1 MQRNILQGSEF
12 LLYNIDNEPVAYST
26 NCVLKIN
33 QNLSDVTTKDSQSW
47 TDLMAG
53 LKNWSIDFDGLVSYG
68 DGFSTSFFLNKYQSS
83 EPFFIKFGV
92 VQEGFTHA
100 FSGEVN
106 IESIEQT
113 ADDGEIV
120 TYSGTLKG
128 VGNLSFQDE
137 GEPVQNGYLKVE
149 EDPIFRGSP
158 AFNISET
165 DKEKWNE
172 ANSKIV
178 NELEFSNDG
187 VLTTLKIKF
196 KDGTSYSSS
205 FKPIVGVVDLSGY
218 YTKGQSDAKIQTAQ
232 VAADT
237 ANSMLTDIASD
248 SKLSPAEKINVLK
261 EWEIISDEK
270 PKIVNQAAIFGVDTL
285 EYDVAYIEL
294 DEYLEPLLD
303 SMITTH
309 TIAGY
314 DFRAYFRN
322 YYDQKILILKAIAEA
337 SKNYTDEEIEAL
349 TIGTRNYHL
358 NGDRTITVFQT
369 ENQTLQN
376 GNYPVNAE
384 MAISFLA
391 KSLDGANR
399 LFLEFDNSDFKEFNI
414 SGDWI
419 RYTAILHTTDNP
431 ILYARIGDTS
441 SVLNIGRS
449 SVSMGFPY
457 GFPTAFGVKIT
468 SGVQLKN
475 IMIVQGN
482 KPSKDFAPAPEDF
495 SALINK
501 AKNDAATAAK
511 TYSDLQIELNNIIL
525 NAEIDQK
532 ITVEEQRAIADAQA
546 KLEAA
551 RNYADA
557 MALNAIIQANTH
569 ADGRIDQ
576 FESKLIE
583 ASDNNIAAALAY
595 TDAQRQLSELSIKS
609 WADNE
614 IDSVE
619 AALIQNAQNNL
630 AAAKAYSDQ
639 QDLYVKTLN
648 DSYID
653 QKITVEEQKR
663 IDAVQ
668 ASLTAAKLY
677 TETQRILSE
686 TITKAYSDNL
696 ITEEEARA
704 IADATA
710 KMNEA
715 KADAQAKIDALK
727 IGGRN
732 LVRNSSNFINTNYWG
747 AATILTEDGKKC
759 LFREYFGTNET
770 YITHQL
776 AAPLKKN
783 TDYTISFMGKS
794 TGANQEVYFL
804 GANNAN
810 AKNVFWSSDQGF
822 TKIVR
827 TINTGAGADIISLRF
842 DVNKGETAAHK
853 SAIWIYD
860 VKLEEGNKNTDW
872 TQAPEDF
879 YEYVDKS
886 IVDKANEIIAN
897 TTSAITVA
905 NTATLQ
911 AAKSDAESK
920 VEIAQAAA
928 VASANSYTSAQRL
941 LSEEIL
947 QANFDGKI
955 TAEEQARLTQAA
967 NNLQAAKED
976 ATAKANTAAQYG
988 IAAQNLHNALIGNL
1002 KSLAYTDVVEVSK
1015 LGSTVV
1021 EGGYLKTS
1029 LLDANYIKT
1038 GILNADYI
1046 NSLDITA
1053 KNISAT
1059 SGSIGTWTID
1069 STGLKDTT
1077 GNAYILSSVPH
1088 QNGGKTEASLGL
1100 AVTSGVFPGAPQIG
1114 ATYFASKFI
1123 STSARGNG
1131 FNVGVYAEASG
1142 SGLNN
1147 TAIAAKGDVALEA
1160 NGSINLIS
1168 GNLNL
1173 FAGTSIT
1180 ARDSSGVQY
1189 TARSGHIMLEN
1200 KVNTY
1205 RVIVVQNGLIVGVNE
1220 NLPYQQYRPI

>member
-12 LLYNIDNEPVAYST
+12 LLYNTENEPVAYST

-33 QNLSDVTTKDSQSW
+33 QNLSDVTHKDSDSW
-47 TDLMAG
+47 SEYMVG

-68 DGFSTSFFLNKYQSS
+68 TGFNTSFFLSKYQSS

-106 IESIEQT
+106 IEAIEQT
-113 ADDGEIV
+113 ADDGEV
-120 TYSGTLKG
+120 VSYSGTLKG

-137 GEPVQNGYLKVE
+137 GTPVQNGYIKTE
-149 EDPIFRGSP
+149 TDPVFRGSP
-158 AFNISET
+158 AYGITET

-205 FKPIVGVVDLSGY
+205 FKPIVGTVDLSGY
-218 YTKGQSDAKIQTAQ
+218 YTKSQADAKIQTAQ
-232 VAADT
+232 VAADS
-237 ANSMLTDIASD
+237 ANSLLTAIASD
-248 SKLSPAEKINVLK
+248 SKLTPAEKINVLK
-261 EWEIISDEK
+261 EWEIIADEK

-303 SMITTH
+303 SMISTD

-314 DFRAYFRN
+314 DFRVYFRN
-322 YYDQKILILKAIAEA
+322 YYDQKILILKAISEA
-337 SKNYTDEEIEAL
+337 SKLYTDEEIEAL

-358 NGDRTITVFQT
+358 NGDRTITVYQT
-369 ENQTLQN
+369 ENQTIQN
-376 GNYPVNAE
+376 GNYPTNAE

-399 LFLEFDNSDFKEFNI
+399 LFLAFDNSDFTEFTI

-419 RYTAILHTTDNP
+419 RYTTILHTTDNP
-431 ILYARIGDTS
+431 ILYARIGGTS
-441 SVLNIGRS
+441 SVLNISR
-449 SVSMGFPY
+449 SVSISFPY
-457 GFPTAFGVKIT
+457 LIPSAFGKKIT
-468 SGVQLKN
+468 SGVQIKN

-482 KPSKDFAPAPEDF
+482 KPTDFVPAPEDF
-495 SALINK
+495 SALVNK
-501 AKNDAATAAK
+501 AKNDAANAAK
-511 TYSDLQIELNNIIL
+511 TYTDLQQEL
-525 NAEIDQK
+525 AEINLKAYADG
-532 ITVEEQRAIADAQA
+532 IVDAEEQRAIADAES
-546 KLEAA
+546 KLAAA

-557 MALNAIIQANTH
+557 QALNAKILANAYADGKLDEIETKLIDASDTNIAAAKAYTDAQAQLTEINVRAY
-569 ADGRIDQ
+569 ADGRID
-576 FESKLIE
+576 E
-583 ASDNNIAAALAY
+583 
-595 TDAQRQLSELSIKS
+595 T
-609 WADNE
+609 
-614 IDSVE
+614 E
-619 AALIQNAQNNL
+619 AALIANAENNL
-630 AAAKAYSDQ
+630 NAAKAYSDQ
-639 QDLYVKTLN
+639 QDLFTKTLA
-648 DSYID
+648 DAYID
-653 QKITVEEQKR
+653 QKITAEEQAR
-663 IDAVQ
+663 LNAVQ
-668 ASLTAAKLY
+668 ASLTAAKAY
-677 TETQRILSE
+677 TEAQRALSE
-686 TITKAYSDNL
+686 TITKAYADGVVDA
-696 ITEEEARA
+696 EEARA
-704 IADATA
+704 IADATN

-759 LFREYFGTNET
+759 LFKEYYGTNET

-842 DVNKGETAAHK
+842 DVNKGETAQHK

-860 VKLEEGNKNTDW
+860 IKLEEGNKATDW

-886 IVDKANEIIAN
+886 IVDKANEIIAS
-897 TTSAITVA
+897 TTTAINVA

-920 VEIAQAAA
+920 AEIARLAAIS
-928 VASANSYTSAQRL
+928 ASNSYTTAQRIAA
-941 LSEEIL
+941 ETTA
-947 QANFDGKI
+947 QVYADGI
-955 TAEEQARLTQAA
+955 VTLEEQARLNQAA
-967 NNLQAAKED
+967 ANLQAAKED
-976 ATAKANTAAQYG
+976 ATSKANTAAQYG
-988 IAAQNLHNALIGNL
+988 IAAQQLHNALVGNL
-1002 KSLAYTDVVEVSK
+1002 KSLAYQDVVEVSK

-1021 EGGYLKTS
+1021 QGGYLKTS

-1038 GILNADYI
+1038 GIINADYI
-1046 NSLDITA
+1046 NSLQITA
-1053 KNISAT
+1053 NNITAT
-1059 SGSIGTWTID
+1059 TGTIGTWNIT
-1069 STGLKDTT
+1069 SKGLKDTT
-1077 GNAYILSSVPH
+1077 GSAYILSQVPH
-1088 QNGGKTEASLGL
+1088 AAGGKTEVGIGLSATSSSNPDTPSLG
-1100 AVTSGVFPGAPQIG
+1100 SE
-1114 ATYFASKFI
+1114 YFAAKFY
-1123 STSARGNG
+1123 STSVRTNG
-1131 FNVGVYAEASG
+1131 YNTGIYAEASG
-1142 SGLNN
+1142 GSLLN
-1147 TAIAAKGDVALEA
+1147 TAIRAKGNVALEA
-1160 NGSINLIS
+1160 NGSINLTSGSLNLAAGTTINTNGKIGITTTVRLQMYDPIS
-1168 GNLNL
+1168 G
-1173 FAGTSIT
+1173 AS
-1180 ARDSSGVQY
+1180 
-1189 TARSGHIMLEN
+1189 RSYNMEIN
-1200 KVNTY
+1200 
-1205 RVIVVQNGLIVGVNE
+1205 NGLITGFVAM
-1220 NLPYQQYRPI
+1220 